1 MLNSAPF
8 GLKICSEVSTAF
20 VFNSQAEFLICFHFE
35 HLLETQDVVLT
46 LEGALATFISKEV
59 LVLSL
64 SGGELYVVRFL
75 TLFKRTFRVTLTDVL
90 LDRFVAE
97 ALDNNTI

>member
-1 MLNSAPF
+1 MISYFVSTKMAAIYIYNVHWFCTHSLFFVLMLNSAPF

-20 VFNSQAEFLICFHFE
+20 VFNSQAEFLIFLHFE

-64 SGGELYVVRFL
+64 SGGEL
-75 TLFKRTFRVTLTDVL
+75 
-90 LDRFVAE
+90 
-97 ALDNNTI
+97 